1 LGPRTRGYFS
11 VISELYVRL
20 YGRFEQQGHIIAETA
35 SGGKEVRPDTSVGR
49 FFAAW
54 LRENKPD
61 RVRDVRKYMHL
72 FPNGYQFEANQ
83 YPNDLLPDF
92 IRFVEEDWLPNQC
105 ERYLTPRDPAAIPY
119 LPKVIAGPAASAT
132 PRRISIPKTVF
143 GRLS

>member
-1 LGPRTRGYFS
+1 MLPRNVSLGQIVEERT
-11 VISELYVRL
+11 
-20 YGRFEQQGHIIAETA
+20 QGCDQCRT
-35 SGGKEVRPDTSVGR
+35 PMLTLNCFD
-49 FFAAW
+49 
-54 LRENKPD
+54 
-61 RVRDVRKYMHL
+61 
-72 FPNGYQFEANQ
+72 